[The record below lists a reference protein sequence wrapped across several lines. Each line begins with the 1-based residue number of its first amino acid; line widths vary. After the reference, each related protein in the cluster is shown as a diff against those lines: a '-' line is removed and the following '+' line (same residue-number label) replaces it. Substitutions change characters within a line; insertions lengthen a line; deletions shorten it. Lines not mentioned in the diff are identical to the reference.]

1 MKIITSAAVAASREQ
16 VFSALN
22 DRSILR
28 RTIPGCEELT
38 DVDENTFAVLL
49 KLGVAGIKGKYE
61 GSATRYDVKPPES
74 LTLSLDGK
82 GKTGFVRGTA
92 AVTIVEA
99 EGQARVDCE
108 ADVQIG
114 GAIAA
119 VGSRLIGAVAQKLTR
134 DFFNRLAEEIG
145 VVSEPADEA
154 SAVNVS
160 ADGTDD

>member
-1 MKIITSAAVAASREQ
+1 

-22 DRSILR
+22 DRVILR

-49 KLGVAGIKGKYE
+49 KVGVAGIKGKYE
-61 GSATRYDVKPPES
+61 GSATRSDVKAPES

-92 AVTIVEA
+92 AVTIVEN
-99 EGQARVDCE
+99 EGMARVDCQ

-134 DFFNRLAEEIG
+134 DFFQKLAEEIG
-145 VVSEPADEA
+145 VAPEPSDEDATVNLAAD
-154 SAVNVS
+154 
-160 ADGTDD
+160 TPDD

>member
-1 MKIITSAAVAASREQ
+1 VKIITSAAVVASREQ
-16 VFSALN
+16 VFIALN
-22 DRSILR
+22 DRGILR

-38 DVDENTFAVLL
+38 DIDENSFAVLL
-49 KLGVAGIKGKYE
+49 KVGVAGIKGKYE
-61 GSATRYDVKPPES
+61 GSATRRDVKPPES

-99 EGQARVDCE
+99 EGLARIDCE

-145 VVSEPADEA
+145 VVSVASDEDSIVIVPADEA
-154 SAVNVS
+154 E
-160 ADGTDD
+160 D